1 VRILPSRKP
10 PREQKNEKIEKFEKM
25 LAKHL
30 KFAELLEHWQTERIC
45 DQKTISELSA
55 FFFP

>member
-1 VRILPSRKP
+1 MLQICSPQRTLFILCFFALSVRILPSRKP

-30 KFAELLEHWQTERIC
+30 KFAELLEH
-45 DQKTISELSA
+45 
-55 FFFP
+55 